1 MNIKMSL
8 IVAVVATTIMSCN
21 DQGSKTD
28 QVNKD
33 ETPTSKIALIDSQ
46 TVRYTSGADS
56 MVSYVAVDSSFKDKR
71 PVVLIVPE
79 WWGLG
84 DYAKSRAVKLAEMG
98 YLAIA
103 VDFYGNQKYAVDP
116 KDAQAL
122 ATPFYTNPLLGKS
135 RIDAAL
141 AVIKMNPYADTNRIA
156 AIGYCFGGAQVLNA
170 ARLGE
175 NLNGVVSFHGD
186 LVGVT
191 PTKLTTLAKIL
202 VCHGEADQFVDSNQ
216 VKTFKHQMDSVG
228 AAYTFKSYANATH
241 AFTNPAATAVGKK
254 FQMPIEYNAAADS
267 ASWQDMKQFFKEI
280 F

>member
-1 MNIKMSL
+1 MKIKLSL
-8 IVAVVATTIMSCN
+8 IVAVLSTIMFSCN
-21 DQGSKTD
+21 EQDKKGME
-28 QVNKD
+28 VNKD
-33 ETPTSKIALIDSQ
+33 ETPSGKVAMIDSQ
-46 TVRYTSGADS
+46 AVRYISGADS
-56 MVSYVAVDSSFKDKR
+56 MTSYVAVDSSFKDKR

-84 DYAKSRAVKLAEMG
+84 DYVKGRAVKLAEMG

-103 VDFYGNQKYAVDP
+103 VDFYGNQKYVENP
-116 KDAQAL
+116 KDAQAM
-122 ATPFYTNPLLGKS
+122 ATPFYTNPMLGKE

-141 AVIKMNPYADTNRIA
+141 AIIKMNPYADTNRIA

-202 VCHGEADQFVDSNQ
+202 VCHGEADKFVDSNQ
-216 VKTFKHQMDSVG
+216 VKTFKSQMDSVG
-228 AAYTFKSYANATH
+228 ASYNFKSYANATH
-241 AFTNPAATAVGKK
+241 AFTNPGATAVGKK
-254 FQMPIEYNAAADS
+254 YQMPIEYNAAADS